1 MDDRPLKVRCS
12 GSALLADPTLNKSTA
27 FSFEERDTFGLH
39 GLLPPDVESLETQV
53 KRAYAAYQRKVTD
66 IGRHITLRQL
76 QDTNETLFYALL
88 REHLQDMLPIIYT
101 PTVGEACQQ
110 FSDIYRR
117 PRGLFV
123 AYPMKDRIEEIL
135 DHTPNDDIRVI
146 VVTDGE
152 RILGLG
158 DQGAG
163 GMGIPI
169 GKLSLYSACG
179 GIDPATTLPIL
190 LDVGTNDP
198 ERISDPLYLGWRNER
213 ITGQDYD
220 DFVEAFI
227 QAVEKKYPNVLLQ
240 WEDFAQSHASPL
252 LERYRDRLCSFNDD
266 IQGTASVVLATLM
279 AAVRVS
285 GAKLTDQRV
294 VVFGA
299 GSAGCGIAEQIVSA
313 LIRAGLDEPEARS
326 RLHMIDRVGLLH
338 DGMTGLLPIQN
349 RLLQSQDKVM
359 PWSSDGEAIS
369 LDDTVEHLKP
379 TALIGVSA
387 QPRRFSESVVRTMA
401 KHVDRPIIFP
411 LSNPTSRVEAV
422 PEDLIAWTGGRALIA
437 TGSPFAPVE
446 HKGTHSHQIAQSN
459 NAYIFPG
466 LGLGVIASGAT
477 RVTDEMFMTAAET
490 LADCAPALNGHIDQL
505 LPPVSSLPQVSRR
518 IAVAVAKAA
527 VREGVAPE
535 RSDAEIE
542 TVVEETFW
550 EPHYRP
556 YERIAPG

>member
-1 MDDRPLKVRCS
+1 MDHPPIKVRRT
-12 GSALLADPTLNKSTA
+12 GSQLLADPSRNKGTA
-27 FSFEERDTFGLH
+27 FSFQERDAFDLH
-39 GLLPPDVESLETQV
+39 GLLPPDVEALETQV
-53 KRAYAAYQRKVTD
+53 RRSFAAYQRKVTD
-66 IGRHITLRQL
+66 LGRHITLRQL

-401 KHVDRPIIFP
+401 KHV
-411 LSNPTSRVEAV
+411 
-422 PEDLIAWTGGRALIA
+422 
-437 TGSPFAPVE
+437 
-446 HKGTHSHQIAQSN
+446 
-459 NAYIFPG
+459 
-466 LGLGVIASGAT
+466 
-477 RVTDEMFMTAAET
+477 
-490 LADCAPALNGHIDQL
+490 
-505 LPPVSSLPQVSRR
+505 
-518 IAVAVAKAA
+518 
-527 VREGVAPE
+527 
-535 RSDAEIE
+535 
-542 TVVEETFW
+542 
-550 EPHYRP
+550 
-556 YERIAPG
+556 

>member
-1 MDDRPLKVRCS
+1 MDHPPIKVRRT
-12 GSALLADPTLNKSTA
+12 GSQLLADPSRNKGTA
-27 FSFEERDTFGLH
+27 FSFQERDAFDLH
-39 GLLPPDVESLETQV
+39 GLLPPDVEALETQV
-53 KRAYAAYQRKVTD
+53 RRSFAAYQRKVTD
-66 IGRHITLRQL
+66 LGRHITLRQL

-285 GAKLTDQRV
+285 GAKL
-294 VVFGA
+294 
-299 GSAGCGIAEQIVSA
+299 
-313 LIRAGLDEPEARS
+313 
-326 RLHMIDRVGLLH
+326 
-338 DGMTGLLPIQN
+338 
-349 RLLQSQDKVM
+349 
-359 PWSSDGEAIS
+359 
-369 LDDTVEHLKP
+369 
-379 TALIGVSA
+379 
-387 QPRRFSESVVRTMA
+387 
-401 KHVDRPIIFP
+401 
-411 LSNPTSRVEAV
+411 
-422 PEDLIAWTGGRALIA
+422 
-437 TGSPFAPVE
+437 
-446 HKGTHSHQIAQSN
+446 
-459 NAYIFPG
+459 
-466 LGLGVIASGAT
+466 
-477 RVTDEMFMTAAET
+477 
-490 LADCAPALNGHIDQL
+490 
-505 LPPVSSLPQVSRR
+505 
-518 IAVAVAKAA
+518 
-527 VREGVAPE
+527 
-535 RSDAEIE
+535 
-542 TVVEETFW
+542 
-550 EPHYRP
+550 
-556 YERIAPG
+556 